1 MAEFRLAAPA
11 DAQLGDILAWSIQ
24 QFGAPAQRRY
34 AGLLAD
40 AMQDVAD
47 NPRRPAIVW
56 HPASGQRLGV
66 YRPPGPAGEPRH
78 YLVLRLGADGVVE
91 ILGFIPDGEL
101 QRRALQRVLR
111 AGAARA

>member
-1 MAEFRLAAPA
+1 VADFRLAAPA
-11 DAQLGDILAWSIQ
+11 DAQLGDILAWSGR
-24 QFGAPAQRRY
+24 QFGEPAQRRY
-34 AGLLAD
+34 AALLAG

-56 HPASGQRLGV
+56 HPVSGQRLGV

-78 YLVLRLGADGVVE
+78 YLVLRVGADGVVE
-91 ILGFIPDGEL
+91 ILGFIPDGDL

-111 AGAARA
+111 AGASTP